1 MVIIIII
8 SIIIVPEVK
17 LSIINNLKYNSIYIS
32 NNSNY
37 KNYNNYDNNISYVK

>member
-1 MVIIIII
+1 MVIIII
-8 SIIIVPEVK
+8 SIIIVRKVK
-17 LSIINNLKYNSIYIS
+17 LSIINNLNYNSIYIS